1 MVKVDRLPSGSY
13 RARVL
18 DYTDPDGKAHYRSF
32 TGKNKKAVQ
41 LEAAQFEAS
50 RKGTDR
56 RIDMTVGEAL
66 ERCIEAKANVISP
79 STLVAYR
86 AYKNNYIRSLQK
98 IKLSELTQEDVQ
110 VAINVE
116 AARVSP
122 KTIRNVHGLLSAAIK
137 MFRPEM
143 TLYTTLPQKEKP
155 DITIP
160 TEEHMISLFRETKGT
175 EIEIPVLLGAV
186 AGMRLSEIVGLK
198 WENIDFKKGTIKV
211 CSAIVRGENNSTVEK
226 KPKTTAGFRVF
237 GVPPHLI
244 NVLKEAYDPEEVYV
258 TSLGSRVIYGRYVAV
273 LKRVCPEAHY
283 TFHEL
288 RHYAASV
295 MIMLGIPVK
304 YIADMLGHETEDMV
318 NRVYGHIMQ
327 DKKDMVSER
336 LNLYYKDVFQRC
348 NF

>member
-110 VAINVE
+110 VAINV
-116 AARVSP
+116 
-122 KTIRNVHGLLSAAIK
+122 
-137 MFRPEM
+137 
-143 TLYTTLPQKEKP
+143 
-155 DITIP
+155 
-160 TEEHMISLFRETKGT
+160 
-175 EIEIPVLLGAV
+175 
-186 AGMRLSEIVGLK
+186 
-198 WENIDFKKGTIKV
+198 
-211 CSAIVRGENNSTVEK
+211 
-226 KPKTTAGFRVF
+226 
-237 GVPPHLI
+237 
-244 NVLKEAYDPEEVYV
+244 
-258 TSLGSRVIYGRYVAV
+258 
-273 LKRVCPEAHY
+273 
-283 TFHEL
+283 
-288 RHYAASV
+288 
-295 MIMLGIPVK
+295 
-304 YIADMLGHETEDMV
+304 
-318 NRVYGHIMQ
+318 
-327 DKKDMVSER
+327 
-336 LNLYYKDVFQRC
+336 
-348 NF
+348 